1 MTEVIGW
8 VSSLVLIF
16 TIGKQVYK
24 QWSEG
29 KSEGVSIWLF
39 VGQIAASV
47 GFAIYSFLVWNP
59 VFIFTNSLMV
69 LNGVAGLTVNFY
81 LKRRE
86 ASQT

>member
-1 MTEVIGW
+1 MTEAIGW
-8 VSSLVLIF
+8 ISSLILVV

-29 KSEGVSIWLF
+29 KSGGVSIWLF
-39 VGQIAASV
+39 VGQIIASV
-47 GFAIYSFLVWNP
+47 GFAIYSYLVWNP

-69 LNGVAGLTVNFY
+69 LNGIAGLAINIY

-86 ASQT
+86 NSDE

>member
-29 KSEGVSIWLF
+29 KSEGVSKWLF
-39 VGQIAASV
+39 VGQIAASI
-47 GFAIYSFLVWNP
+47 GFAVYSFLVWNP
-59 VFIFTNSLMV
+59 VFIFTNSLLV
-69 LNGVAGLTVNFY
+69 FNGIVGLIINIY
-81 LKRRE
+81 LKKKEESE
-86 ASQT
+86 A